1 MNKFDKNMVLEK
13 YNDDIE
19 LIKYISETLNIHIER
34 LKIIEKK
41 NDNIEKIIITNNQF
55 ILIINDN
62 EIINTDIHLQEYQ
75 ENKTITNYII
85 VQDIIQNND
94 TTYDK
99 KYNEVTNSIMIIND
113 ENILSKEY
121 CNEVIRIID
130 EVIKS
135 KKNQIEKWKSNQNVN
150 CLYFNSDSNKFI
162 EEEKIKK
169 LDDTVFKIISKVI
182 GILKHK
188 YGITSTGDSGYCFRK
203 IYGPTR
209 LHMDGVIINP
219 INNRLSVR
227 KVRNMS
233 IIIALNSDYEGGEF
247 YFPKQDY
254 RIKLKQGDIICFPP
268 YYTHPHMVDPVLNR
282 TYRYTIN
289 TWLYE

>member
-19 LIKYISETLNIHIER
+19 LIKYISEILNIHIER
-34 LKIIEKK
+34 LNIIEKK

-55 ILIINDN
+55 ILNINDN
-62 EIINTDIHLQEYQ
+62 EIINKDIHLQEYQ

-85 VQDIIQNND
+85 VQDIIQNNVM
-94 TTYDK
+94 TYDK
-99 KYNEVTNSIMIIND
+99 KYYEVSNSIIIIND
-113 ENILSKEY
+113 KNILSKEY
-121 CNEVIRIID
+121 CNEVIGIID
-130 EVIKS
+130 EVIES
-135 KKNQIEKWKSNQNVN
+135 KKNRIEKWERKQNVN
-150 CLYFNSDSNKFI
+150 CLYFYSHHKNFI
-162 EEEKIKK
+162 GNEKIKK
-169 LDDTVFKIISKVI
+169 LEDTIFKIISKLVGCLQYKFNI
-182 GILKHK
+182 K
-188 YGITSTGDSGYCFRK
+188 STGDSGYCYRK

-209 LHMDGVIINP
+209 IHTDGIIHNAE
-219 INNRLSVR
+219 NNRISIR

-233 IIIALNSDYEGGEF
+233 VIIALNSDYEGGEF

-268 YYTHPHMVDPVLNR
+268 YHTHPHMVDTVLNR